1 MSLIFF
7 FFFGPASQLS
17 TTELCKAFLRK
28 KYSYIR
34 KYSSPVSN
42 EMSLDCFLVTTAPQ
56 KIMVLG
62 MLLSTVEFA
71 NVPKTDNLTLFF
83 LAEVLL
89 AQVEAQF

>member
-1 MSLIFF
+1 
-7 FFFGPASQLS
+7 
-17 TTELCKAFLRK
+17 
-28 KYSYIR
+28 
-34 KYSSPVSN
+34 
-42 EMSLDCFLVTTAPQ
+42 MSLDCFLVTTAPQ